1 MLTEYIILLVIVCY
15 TSLKLVFCVCI
26 LGQSRAN
33 SLSLLT
39 VLTSNSL
46 MSAGTRSPTLMCT
59 ISPGTRFR
67 ARNVSSCPS
76 RKLKTNCMLDNRVI
90 YIYIYIHTHT
100 HIYIWNEITGSTE
113 YLFYGHI
120 YIKLHNT
127 PLSQSSAQQLP
138 INVPTKA
145 GYLCT
150 MLRSVIQTLLTST
163 QQLHIQHLKT
173 EFNLCWT
180 SHFHIHIII
189 AEVLTCTLTIHCIGQ
204 LI

>member
-1 MLTEYIILLVIVCY
+1 MQCVVQLRKQFVIHMFTDYTILLVIVWY
-15 TSLKLVFCVCI
+15 TSLKVVFCVCI

-76 RKLKTNCMLDNRVI
+76 RKLKKNCVLDNKVIHTHTYIKWNYRIYRVPLLWKHTHTYI
-90 YIYIYIHTHT
+90 YIYIYI
-100 HIYIWNEITGSTE
+100 N
-113 YLFYGHI
+113 
-120 YIKLHNT
+120 LHRT
-127 PLSQSSAQQLP
+127 SLSQSSAQQLP
-138 INVPTKA
+138 CDVPSKV

-150 MLRSVIQTLLTST
+150 MLRSVTQRLYWHQPSKCTYSISKLTLIYAEPVTST
-163 QQLHIQHLKT
+163 ST
-173 EFNLCWT
+173 
-180 SHFHIHIII
+180 
-189 AEVLTCTLTIHCIGQ
+189 
-204 LI
+204 